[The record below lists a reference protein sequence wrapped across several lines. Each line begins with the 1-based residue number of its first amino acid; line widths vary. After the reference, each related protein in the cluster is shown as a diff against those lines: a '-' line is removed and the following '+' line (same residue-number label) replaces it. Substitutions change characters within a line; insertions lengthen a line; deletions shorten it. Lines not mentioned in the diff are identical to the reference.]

1 MRESEKITSNLMPHT
16 RINDARGYGF
26 VHLNDYEHL
35 FHMIIEGGIK
45 PFQGK
50 DGFSS
55 IVKLT
60 SDMTDDFNPF
70 AVIWRV
76 DSLPI
81 VLHMAPTATLD
92 NLFKVG
98 VRIVPPAVAHATID
112 TIICGE
118 SDWKHNHYLLNEIAL
133 RAGLALCYESTEY
146 DNETIRMLCCVEDDL
161 SYATDTDI
169 DSYPTRNTQI
179 EILGVMYDEHEDRTA
194 ESLLNF
200 DARFFPQEFSQ
211 LDEFFEENFTE
222 TAPVITKVEPYLDT
236 RAPYAWGKS
245 DWWVEMIRCDTCGQR
260 VILGLTKAQCPDG
273 EPNVSFACKA
283 CKTTIKHL

>member
-1 MRESEKITSNLMPHT
+1 MSETGNLLPHT
-16 RINDARGYGF
+16 RINDARGFGF

-50 DGFSS
+50 EGFSS

-60 SDMTDDFNPF
+60 SVMTDDFNPF
-70 AVIWRV
+70 AVLWRV
-76 DSLPI
+76 DSMPI
-81 VLHMAPTATLD
+81 ILHMAPTSTAD

-98 VRIVPPAVAHATID
+98 VRVVPPNIAHATIAEMHAVGD
-112 TIICGE
+112 EGFT
-118 SDWKHNHYLLNEIAL
+118 SRRHNHYLLHEIAL

-146 DNETIRMLCCVEDDL
+146 DNETIRILCCVEDDL
-161 SYATDTDI
+161 SYETDI
-169 DSYPTRNTQI
+169 DIESYPTRNTQI

-200 DARFFPQEFSQ
+200 DAQFFPQEFSQ

-222 TAPVITKVEPYLDT
+222 PTPVIKKVEPYLDT

-245 DWWVEMIRCDTCGQR
+245 DWWVEMIRCGTCGQR

-273 EPNVSFACKA
+273 EPDVSFACKA

>member
-1 MRESEKITSNLMPHT
+1 MSETGNLLPHT
-16 RINDARGYGF
+16 RINDEKGFGF

-50 DGFSS
+50 EGFSS

-60 SDMTDDFNPF
+60 SDMTDEFRPF
-70 AVIWRV
+70 AVIWRA

-81 VLHMAPTATLD
+81 ILHMAPTKTAD
-92 NLFKVG
+92 NLFTVG
-98 VRIVPPAVAHATID
+98 IRVVPPAIAHACID

-133 RAGLALCYESTEY
+133 RAGLALCYESVEY

-169 DSYPTRNTQI
+169 DSYPTRNTQV
-179 EILGVMYDEHEDRTA
+179 EILGVMYDTDSVKDFGLEPD
-194 ESLLNF
+194 SLMKYDSL
-200 DARFFPQEFSQ
+200 FFPQEFSQ
-211 LDEFFEENFTE
+211 LDEFFDENFTE

-236 RAPYAWGKS
+236 RAPISWGKS

-260 VILGLTKAQCPDG
+260 VILGLTKAQCPEGQPD
-273 EPNVSFACKA
+273 VSFACKA